1 MSDKER
7 QKEERSSDEI
17 VEERLKMRSRG
28 YPLP

>member
-17 VEERLKMRSRG
+17 VEETMKRNHGKHC
-28 YPLP
+28 